1 MNFSERLKQI
11 SEGVE
16 MGNSILTGMSS
27 VPERVAEPPA
37 PNLTEGLFS
46 NPFKPQAVPQQVVTP
61 QYVPSFDQVILEG
74 NAELET
80 ELIFS
85 YVKTGTGVLRNIVA
99 EMSTEN
105 GDEQLVEDF
114 EANKIPFSDDV
125 KAAQKRVEQKQRIL
139 QDEGLEDT
147 ESIRKFVKL
156 VILEDLKKKA
166 REGKYRLP
174 SKTAIIYDLV
184 VLMGSNI
191 IANHPQALSN
201 FTIKVVKKIKAK
213 IT

>member
-1 MNFSERLKQI
+1 MNFSERLKLI

-27 VPERVAEPPA
+27 PPERVEEPPA
-37 PNLTEGLFS
+37 PKLVEGLFD
-46 NPFKPQAVPQQVVTP
+46 NPFKPQTVAQQVVTP
-61 QYVPSFDQVILEG
+61 QYVPSYDQVILEG

-105 GDEQLVEDF
+105 GDEKLVEDF
-114 EANKIPFSDDV
+114 EASLIPLSDEV
-125 KAAQKRVEQKQRIL
+125 KAAQKRVEQKKKIQ

-166 REGKYRLP
+166 REGRYRLP
-174 SKTAIIYDLV
+174 SKTAMIYDLV

-191 IANHPQALSN
+191 IAHHPQALSN

>member
-1 MNFSERLKQI
+1 MKFSERLKLI

-27 VPERVAEPPA
+27 PPERVEEPPA
-37 PNLTEGLFS
+37 PKLVEGLFD
-46 NPFKPQAVPQQVVTP
+46 NPFKPQTVAQQVVTP
-61 QYVPSFDQVILEG
+61 QYVPSYDQVILEG

-105 GDEQLVEDF
+105 GDEKMVEDF
-114 EANKIPFSDDV
+114 EANLIPLSDEV
-125 KAAQKRVEQKQRIL
+125 KVAQKRVEQKTKIQ

-166 REGKYRLP
+166 REGRYRLP
-174 SKTAIIYDLV
+174 SKTAMIYDLV

-191 IANHPQALSN
+191 IAHHPQALSN